1 MGKLHQKTE
10 TKKLKNFPAG
20 YVGNCMGICQTML
33 TAQPFLQQ
41 NCERCQ
47 CNFERY
53 PKIFARYQRFFQGNA
68 KRHKPLHYE
77 R

>member
-33 TAQPFLQQ
+33 TAQPFLHQ

-47 CNFERY
+47 CNF
-53 PKIFARYQRFFQGNA
+53 
-68 KRHKPLHYE
+68 
-77 R
+77 